1 MSTKTFKPILI
12 LVGLLLMVSLACN
25 LPFGKTSNSGSATEA
40 TQPAKATEVVKSG
53 KGEVSSLTDVK
64 KAVVQIE
71 AEGTFLDP
79 EFGLQ
84 VNSAGRGSGF
94 IVDPSGYIV
103 TNNHVVTGAAL
114 VKVWLNGETE
124 ARSAR
129 VIGYSECN
137 DLAVIKIDGDNLPY
151 LGWYDGSVDPGT
163 EVYLAGFPLGEPEYS
178 LTKGIVS
185 KSSTNGDT
193 SWTSIAGGVL
203 GHDAT
208 GNPGNSGGPLVTT
221 DGQVV
226 GIHFASYKDANQ
238 YFAIKAATAE
248 DVVPQLEDGK
258 NVDSIGVNG
267 SIVSTED
274 GSLTGVW
281 VASVASG
288 SPADKAG
295 IKPGDIITQL
305 EGLLLGTDG
314 TMADY
319 CSVIRTHDP
328 DATLSVTVLR
338 WSTGEYLEGQINGRE
353 LEVTG
358 QYQGSTSSSSSDT
371 SGGND
376 TSGGSSS
383 GGSEAQA
390 YFTDEFDGGLDN
402 YSYFMMSGDS
412 DDPDLGIYTEDSAL
426 VFDLKNTYL
435 WPYLTYDPYT
445 YKDVDVSFE
454 AENYGTNSNNVSI
467 ICRYDPEL
475 GWYEFNVANYGLYWI
490 YYYDAIVQKD
500 YKLLFNGGSN
510 SINMGKATNTYEVTC
525 VGDVLTLYINGVKTR
540 SVVDKNLKEGQVG
553 ISVASFK
560 DPSVLVKINWLT
572 IANPD

>member
-1 MSTKTFKPILI
+1 
-12 LVGLLLMVSLACN
+12 MVSLACN
-25 LPFGKTSNSGSATEA
+25 LPFSKSSGTSTATESA
-40 TQPAKATEVVKSG
+40 ANATESVSEG
-53 KGEVSSLTDVK
+53 KAGAVTKLSDVK
-64 KAVVQIE
+64 EAVVQIE
-71 AEGTFLDP
+71 SEGTFLDP

-103 TNNHVVTGAAL
+103 TNNHVVTGSAL
-114 VKVWLNGETE
+114 VKVWVNGETE

-129 VIGYSECN
+129 VVGYSECN
-137 DLAVIKIDGDNLPY
+137 DLAVIKIDGEDLPY
-151 LGWYDGSVDPGT
+151 LDWYKGQIDPGM
-163 EVYLAGFPLGEPEYS
+163 EIYLAGFPLGEPEFS
-178 LTKGIVS
+178 LTKGIIS

-208 GNPGNSGGPLVTT
+208 GNPGNSGGPLVTS

-226 GIHFASYKDANQ
+226 GVHFASYKDANQ
-238 YFAIKAATAE
+238 YFAIKNTTAE

-305 EGLLLGTDG
+305 EGLVVGTDG

-319 CSVIRTHDP
+319 CSVIRTHD
-328 DATLSVTVLR
+328 ASSTLSVTVLR
-338 WSTGEYLEGQINGRE
+338 WPTGEILEGQINGRE

-358 QYQGSTSSSSSDT
+358 QYDGSTGSSSSDT
-371 SGGND
+371 GSSDTGT
-376 TSGGSSS
+376 TSGTTSATP
-383 GGSEAQA
+383 EP
-390 YFTDEFDGGLDN
+390 YLTDEFDGDLSN

-412 DDPDLGIYTEDSAL
+412 EDPDLGIYTENGQL
-426 VFDLKNTYL
+426 VFDLKNSYL
-435 WPYLTYDPYT
+435 WPYLVYDPYT
-445 YKDVDVSFE
+445 YEDVDIAFE
-454 AENYGTNSNNVSI
+454 AENRV
-467 ICRYDPEL
+467 D
-475 GWYEFNVANYGLYWI
+475 V
-490 YYYDAIVQKD
+490 
-500 YKLLFNGGSN
+500 
-510 SINMGKATNTYEVTC
+510 TYF
-525 VGDVLTLYINGVKTR
+525 L
-540 SVVDKNLKEGQVG
+540 
-553 ISVASFK
+553 
-560 DPSVLVKINWLT
+560 
-572 IANPD
+572 

>member
-1 MSTKTFKPILI
+1 MSKRALKPIWF
-12 LVGLLLMVSLACN
+12 LVGILLMVSLACN
-25 LPFGKTSNSGSATEA
+25 LPFSKSSGTSTATESA
-40 TQPAKATEVVKSG
+40 ANATESVSEG
-53 KGEVSSLTDVK
+53 KAGAITKLSDVK
-64 KAVVQIE
+64 EAVVQIE
-71 AEGTFLDP
+71 SEGTFLDP

-103 TNNHVVTGAAL
+103 TNNHVVTGSAL
-114 VKVWLNGETE
+114 VKVWVNGETE

-129 VIGYSECN
+129 VVGYSECN
-137 DLAVIKIDGDNLPY
+137 DLAVIKIDGEDLPY
-151 LGWYDGSVDPGT
+151 LDWYKGQIDPGM
-163 EVYLAGFPLGEPEYS
+163 EIYLAGFPLGEPEFS
-178 LTKGIVS
+178 LTKGIIS

-208 GNPGNSGGPLVTT
+208 GNPGNSGGPLVTS

-226 GIHFASYKDANQ
+226 GVHFASYKDANQ
-238 YFAIKAATAE
+238 YFAIKNTTAE

-305 EGLLLGTDG
+305 EGLVVGTDG

-319 CSVIRTHDP
+319 CSVIRTHD
-328 DATLSVTVLR
+328 ASSTLSVTVLR
-338 WSTGEYLEGQINGRE
+338 WPTGEILEGQINGRE

-358 QYQGSTSSSSSDT
+358 QYDGSAGSSSSGNSDG
-371 SGGND
+371 SD

-383 GGSEAQA
+383 GGSEPPA
-390 YFTDEFDGGLDN
+390 YFTDEFDGDLSN

-412 DDPDLGIYTEDSAL
+412 EDPDLGIYTENGQL
-426 VFDLKNTYL
+426 VFDLKNSYL
-435 WPYLTYDPYT
+435 WPYLVYDPYT
-445 YKDVDVSFE
+445 YEDVDIAFE
-454 AENYGTNSNNVSI
+454 AENRGLNNNNVSI
-467 ICRYDPEL
+467 ICRYDPDL
-475 GWYEFNVANYGLYWI
+475 GWYEFNIANNGLYSI
-490 YYYDAIVQKD
+490 LYYDSQVTNE
-500 YKLLFNGGSN
+500 YKNLFNGGSY
-510 SINMGKATNTYEVTC
+510 SINMGKATNTYEAVCQGNT
-525 VGDVLTLYINGVKTR
+525 LTLYINGVKTR
-540 SVVDKNLKEGQVG
+540 SVTDSNLKQGQVG
-553 ISVASFK
+553 VSVSSFE
-560 DPSVLVKINWLT
+560 DYPILVGINWLT

>member
-1 MSTKTFKPILI
+1 MSKRALKPIWF
-12 LVGLLLMVSLACN
+12 LVGILLMVSLACN
-25 LPFGKTSNSGSATEA
+25 LPFSKSSGTSTATESA
-40 TQPAKATEVVKSG
+40 ANATESVSEG
-53 KGEVSSLTDVK
+53 KAGAVTKLSDVK
-64 KAVVQIE
+64 EAVVQIE
-71 AEGTFLDP
+71 SEGTFLDP

-103 TNNHVVTGAAL
+103 TNNHVVTGSAL
-114 VKVWLNGETE
+114 VKVWVNGETE

-129 VIGYSECN
+129 VVGYSECN
-137 DLAVIKIDGDNLPY
+137 DLAVIKIDGEDLPY
-151 LGWYDGSVDPGT
+151 LDWYKGQIDPGM
-163 EVYLAGFPLGEPEYS
+163 EIYLAGFPLGEPEFS
-178 LTKGIVS
+178 LTKGIIS

-208 GNPGNSGGPLVTT
+208 GNPGNSGGPLVTS

-226 GIHFASYKDANQ
+226 GVHFASYKDANQ
-238 YFAIKAATAE
+238 YFAIKNTTAE

-305 EGLLLGTDG
+305 EGLVVGTDG

-319 CSVIRTHDP
+319 CSVIRTHDAN
-328 DATLSVTVLR
+328 ATLSITVLR
-338 WSTGEYLEGQINGRE
+338 WPTGEILEGQINGRE

-358 QYQGSTSSSSSDT
+358 QYDGSAGSSSSGNSDG
-371 SGGND
+371 SD

-383 GGSEAQA
+383 GGSEPPA
-390 YFTDEFDGGLDN
+390 YFTDEFDGDLSN

-412 DDPDLGIYTEDSAL
+412 EDPDLGIYTENGQL
-426 VFDLKNTYL
+426 VFDLKNSYL
-435 WPYLTYDPYT
+435 WPYLVYDPYT
-445 YKDVDVSFE
+445 YEDVDIAFE
-454 AENYGTNSNNVSI
+454 AENRGLNNNNVSI
-467 ICRYDPEL
+467 ICRYDPDL
-475 GWYEFNVANYGLYWI
+475 GWYEFNIANNGLYSI
-490 YYYDAIVQKD
+490 LYYDSQVTNE
-500 YKLLFNGGSN
+500 YKNLFNGGSY
-510 SINMGKATNTYEVTC
+510 SINMGKATNTYEAVCQGNT
-525 VGDVLTLYINGVKTR
+525 LTLYINGVKTR
-540 SVVDKNLKEGQVG
+540 SVTDSNLKQGQVG
-553 ISVASFK
+553 VSVSSFE
-560 DPSVLVKINWLT
+560 DYPILVGINWLT

>member
-1 MSTKTFKPILI
+1 MSTKALKPILI
-12 LVGLLLMVSLACN
+12 LVGFLLMVSLACN
-25 LPFGKTSNSGSATEA
+25 LPFTKASNSGTATEA

-137 DLAVIKIDGDNLPY
+137 DLAVIKIDGNDFPY
-151 LGWYDGSVDPGT
+151 LGWYDGTVDPGT

-208 GNPGNSGGPLVTT
+208 GNPGNSGGPLVTP

-248 DVVPQLEDGK
+248 QVVPDLEDGK

-295 IKPGDIITQL
+295 IKAGDIITQL
-305 EGLLLGTDG
+305 EGLVLGTDG

-328 DATLSVTVLR
+328 TATLSVTVLR

-358 QYQGSTSSSSSDT
+358 QYDGSTGSSGS
-371 SGGND
+371 SGGSD

-412 DDPDLGIYTEDSAL
+412 DDPDMNIHTDNGAL
-426 VFDLKNTYL
+426 VFDLNNSYL
-435 WPYLTYDPYT
+435 WPYLVYDPYT
-445 YKDVDVSFE
+445 YQDVDISFE
-454 AENYGTNSNNVSI
+454 ADNRGLNNNNVSI
-467 ICRYDPEL
+467 ICRYDPDQ
-475 GWYEFNVANYGLYWI
+475 GWYEFNIANNGLYSI
-490 YYYDAIVQKD
+490 LYYDAQVTNQ
-500 YKLLFNGGSN
+500 YKNLFNGGSY
-510 SINMGKATNTYEVTC
+510 SINMGKAKNTYEAVC
-525 VGDVLTLYINGVKTR
+525 QGDTLTLYINGVKAR
-540 SVVDKNLKEGQVG
+540 SVTDNNLKEGQIGV
-553 ISVASFK
+553 SVSSFE
-560 DPSVLVKINWLT
+560 DYPILVDINWLT